1 MKKAP
6 IPDNEV
12 GRLEAVHRLAI
23 LDTNPEP
30 RFDILTREATIRFS
44 TPIST
49 ISIIDANR
57 EWYKSCVGINQK
69 EGGRDI
75 SFCGH
80 TILGKG
86 IFVVEDTL
94 KDPRFSDN
102 PMVTGAPFIRFY
114 AGATLR
120 DYKTDH
126 VVGVFCI
133 KDTKPRTFSMEET
146 AALIDIAERA
156 EKELNQPLQEK
167 NSH

>member
-6 IPDNEV
+6 IPDNEA
-12 GRLEAVHRLAI
+12 GRLEAVRRLSI
-23 LDTNPEP
+23 LDTKPEP
-30 RFDILTREATIRFS
+30 RFDVLTREAAAKFKA
-44 TPIST
+44 PIAMV
-49 ISIIDANR
+49 SIIDSNR
-57 EWYKSCVGINQK
+57 EWYKSCIGVDQK
-69 EGGRDI
+69 EGGRDV

-94 KDPRFSDN
+94 QDPRFADN
-102 PMVTGAPFIRFY
+102 PMVVGPPFIRFY

-133 KDTKPRTFSMEET
+133 KDTKPRTFSVDET
-146 AALIDIAERA
+146 ATLIDIAERA
-156 EKELNQPLQEK
+156 EKELNQPPQDE
-167 NSH
+167 NDR